1 MSNRMLKTIAALIF
15 SMCLLSQSSDAQVD
29 SLKYILGKIENSNDG
44 DVKIHTTASIDS
56 LEKKLRGKNNLRG
69 FRIQIFLGSYPEAK
83 KLRATFQ
90 SSSDNLP
97 AYIAQNTPDYV
108 VKVGDFRTLYEAQK
122 YLDELKKS
130 YPSALII
137 PDKIEP
143 PRLKKSDNP

>member
-1 MSNRMLKTIAALIF
+1 MLKTIAALIF
-15 SMCLLSQSSDAQVD
+15 TLCLFAQSSHAQVD
-29 SLKYILGKIENSNDG
+29 SLKYILTKIDASNNG
-44 DVKIHTTASIDS
+44 DVKIHTTPSIDS
-56 LEKKLRGKNNLRG
+56 LEKKMRGKNNLRG

-83 KLRATFQ
+83 KLRASFQ

-97 AYIAQNTPDYV
+97 AYIAQNTPDYI

-130 YPSALII
+130 YPSALIV

-143 PRLKKSDNP
+143 PRIRKSDNP